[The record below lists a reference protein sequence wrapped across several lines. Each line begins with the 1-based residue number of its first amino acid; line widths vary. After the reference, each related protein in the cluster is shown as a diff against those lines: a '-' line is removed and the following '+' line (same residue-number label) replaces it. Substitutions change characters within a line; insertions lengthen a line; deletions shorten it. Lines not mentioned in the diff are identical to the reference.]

1 MFWEGKKLW
10 TAENFQVL
18 LDCLRNHS
26 QSFTGEELMQLLE
39 GASADVK
46 HLATEV
52 RWLEYLSEPGT
63 SVATKISAL
72 RAMWDWLGEHYPED
86 RPLLA
91 DAMLVGVVKTNMS
104 SHRCYEYRCLSER
117 IIDWA
122 SLPADRQNGLMEDP
136 WKFGLWVHSKE
147 DPRPRM
153 LPHVLCYFLFPDNF
167 EPIGSDRGK
176 AQVVRE
182 AVQHHGVQAITDDSD
197 PDVRY
202 PREGSK
208 SRKVWNIADSMP
220 DASRK
225 EVIEVCTQQQLN
237 WHTAS
242 TQYNRW
248 KNARRGL
255 LGDPIAIDRSL
266 LRIRRLLE
274 AKNPGVEVDL
284 LDHSWSPTRPPPEPP
299 PDLPVDYEAWCRR
312 RFGDTR
318 VWLLGTGRDGE
329 MWPRF
334 RDDGV
339 ASVGWEDIGDLTELG
354 CVWPEILRALIDT
367 GAYEARPT
375 NITGALSNFCGKVE
389 VGDTIIARRGRQQI
403 LGVGKVA
410 SDYYYDSSRQDH
422 WHTRRVH
429 WNACEPPVDIPKERQ
444 GIAAKALTP
453 ITNWKKWLYVVV
465 GLIDR
470 AVGPPTPPE
479 PYGVDEALADLFIN
493 SERFRQILSVFRSR
507 KNLILQGPPGT
518 GKTFMARR
526 LAWCLLE
533 RKDSGPIE
541 MVQFHQSYAYEDFV
555 QGYRPTK
562 TGGFTLRNGVFYEFC
577 ERARYDS
584 STPYVFIIDEINR
597 GNMSRIFGE
606 LLMLIEADKRT
617 DEYAA
622 SLTYGKAG
630 DRFFVPPN
638 VYILGMMNTAD
649 RSLAVVDYALRR
661 RFAFEELTPA
671 FSSPKFRRH
680 LVDDNGIDPELVD
693 VIRKRMD
700 ALNRKIREDSELGSG
715 FEIGHSYFVPNEA
728 GEGSD
733 TWYDDI
739 VKTQIAPLLRE
750 YWFDRSGDAER
761 AVKDL
766 LAGGS

>member
-1 MFWEGKKLW
+1 MSRLKRAETVLQAAEQWKERCLLGGGSMFWEDKKLW

-18 LDCLRNHS
+18 LDRFPEQPQSMTGPVLR
-26 QSFTGEELMQLLE
+26 ERLDDV
-39 GASADVK
+39 SADVK
-46 HLATEV
+46 RLATEV
-52 RWLEYLSEPGT
+52 RWFDYLSEP
-63 SVATKISAL
+63 KISVGRKTRAL
-72 RAMWDWLGEHYPED
+72 RDMWEWLGESYPAD
-86 RPLLA
+86 NNLVS
-91 DAMLVGVVKTNMS
+91 DAMLAGVVKTNMA
-104 SHRCYEYRCLSER
+104 SHRAYEYRFLCER
-117 IIDWA
+117 MIAWE
-122 SLPADRQNGLMEDP
+122 SLDADQQSDLLDDP
-136 WKFGLWVHSKE
+136 WAFGHWIRSKE

-153 LPHVLCYFLFPDNF
+153 LLNVLCYFLFPDYF

-176 AQVVRE
+176 VEIVRE
-182 AVQHHGVQAITDDSD
+182 AVQHL
-197 PDVRY
+197 DVR
-202 PREGSK
+202 PIR
-208 SRKVWNIADSMP
+208 
-220 DASRK
+220 
-225 EVIEVCTQQQLN
+225 
-237 WHTAS
+237 
-242 TQYNRW
+242 
-248 KNARRGL
+248 
-255 LGDPIAIDRSL
+255 GDPVAVDRSL
-266 LRIRRLLE
+266 LRIRELLE
-274 AKNPGVEVDL
+274 TENPGVEVDL
-284 LDHSWSPTRPPPEPP
+284 LNYSWNPPGPSPEPV
-299 PDLPVDYEAWCRR
+299 PDLPVDYEAWYRH
-312 RFGDTR
+312 RFGETR
-318 VWLLGTGRDGE
+318 VWLLAAGKGGN
-329 MWPRF
+329 MWSRF
-334 RDDGV
+334 RDAGV
-339 ASVGWEDIGDLTELG
+339 ASVGWKDIGNLRKLG
-354 CVWPEILRALIDT
+354 CAQKEILQALINT
-367 GAYEARPT
+367 GEYENKPT
-375 NITGALSNFCGKVE
+375 NIAGALSNFCGEVE
-389 VGDTIIARRGRQQI
+389 VGDTIIARRGHQQI
-403 LGVGKVA
+403 LGVGKVVG
-410 SDYYYDSSRQDH
+410 DYYYDSSRQDH

-429 WNACEPPVDIPKERQ
+429 WNACEPPVDIPEENQ
-444 GIAAKALTP
+444 GIAVKALIPITDKKTLTP
-453 ITNWKKWLYVVV
+453 IKDWEKWLYIMVRLVDQAL
-465 GLIDR
+465 GS
-470 AVGPPTPPE
+470 PEPPE

-493 SERFRQILSVFRSR
+493 GERFRRILSVFRSR

-518 GKTFMARR
+518 GKTFIARR

-533 RKDSGPIE
+533 RKDSSPIE

-562 TGGFTLRNGVFYEFC
+562 TGGFTLQNGVFYEFC

-617 DEYAA
+617 EEYAA
-622 SLTYGKAG
+622 SLTYGKMG

-671 FSSPKFRRH
+671 FSSPKFRSH

-693 VIRKRMD
+693 VIQKRMD